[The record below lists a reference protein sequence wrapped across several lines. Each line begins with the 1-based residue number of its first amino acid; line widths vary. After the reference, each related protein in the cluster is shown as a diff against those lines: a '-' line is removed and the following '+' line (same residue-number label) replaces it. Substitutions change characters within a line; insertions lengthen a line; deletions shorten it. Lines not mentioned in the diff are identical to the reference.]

1 VVPDGKETAAARAG
15 KLRPFHKVPR
25 ERDIDTI
32 PMWVIEPSIPI
43 KMCFRRTP
51 QFVVMRHRAG
61 IPSWTCWTLKFGPS
75 SGEAEAEIGG
85 TPHVGITLVWAR
97 SPPMPIKFGVKR
109 PSATHISQSLNA
121 SAIVFHRVSFDLY
134 AAGFC

>member
-1 VVPDGKETAAARAG
+1 MVKPLCERMPQPAPEPGSEMIKLSAYALSVRRGCLRMNDHFAPDSDIGGEACSFTNVVPDGKETASARAG

-32 PMWVIEPSIPI
+32 LMWVIEPSIPI

-61 IPSWTCWTLKFGPS
+61 IPSWTCWTPKMRPQL
-75 SGEAEAEIGG
+75 GG
-85 TPHVGITLVWAR
+85 G
-97 SPPMPIKFGVKR
+97 
-109 PSATHISQSLNA
+109 
-121 SAIVFHRVSFDLY
+121 
-134 AAGFC
+134 